1 MASQIPDHYRIVF
14 DDNWRFLL
22 QQERHILEGT
32 YEIKD
37 CPGEVAYFDQI
48 GRATMNQ
55 ITTRTGRTSPQDVSM
70 PKRAV
75 FPLPYDCVEWI
86 DEWDKVALGDLPNP
100 QGSMVRIHAFAANR
114 TKDKILINAA
124 LGTAYTGKAGNV
136 PVTFDANQVVA
147 VNYVRTGSA
156 VNSGLTLAKILQAK
170 YLMDTANVP
179 LVTSDRI
186 MVVTPKQVQDL
197 LNDVDQ
203 VSNDRYVEVKALID
217 GKVDTFAGFTWKVIA
232 DIATGGDMVPYSTGD
247 IRECFAYHR
256 MEALAW
262 AKGEDVKAQI
272 DILPQQ
278 SHAIQVRTTLMG
290 GATRKEEAR
299 VVEILCDESP

>member
-1 MASQIPDHYRIVF
+1 MASSIPDHYRIVF
-14 DDNWRFLL
+14 DDNWRHLL
-22 QQERHILEGT
+22 QQEKHILEGT

-48 GRATMNQ
+48 GLATMNQ
-55 ITTRTGRTSPQDVSM
+55 ITTRTGRSTPQDPTM

-75 FPLPYDCVEWI
+75 FPLPYDCVMWI
-86 DEWDKVALGDLPNP
+86 DEFDKVALGDLPNP
-100 QGSMVRIHAFAANR
+100 QGAMVQSHAYAANR
-114 TKDKILINAA
+114 TKDKILIDAA

-136 PVTFDANQVVA
+136 PITFDANQVVA
-147 VNYVRTGSA
+147 VTYVRTGSA

-179 LVTSDRI
+179 IVTSERV
-186 MVVTPKQVQDL
+186 MVVSPKQVQDL
-197 LNDVDQ
+197 LNDVEQ

-217 GKVDTFAGFTWKVIA
+217 GKVNVFAGFEWRVIA
-232 DIATGGDMVPYSTGD
+232 DISSTVAMIPLTSGG
-247 IRECFAYHR
+247 IRSCFAYHK
-256 MEALAW
+256 MQALAW
-262 AKGEDVKAQI
+262 AKGEDVKAKI

-278 SHAIQVRTTLMG
+278 NDAIQVRTTLMG